1 MDELNKKIY
10 IGLGGALL
18 VALFLF
24 GLGPY
29 IVHTVLKVFMWL
41 TQYILPWIF
50 LYYFIQFYQQ
60 YARKQ
65 EKPPEWGGFRRLSG
79 AVATDF
85 FNLIEDELNVC
96 ADDDLNMVWT
106 DDFDSRNTGFFDLIL
121 VDRIHVFDIDA

>member
-50 LYYFIQFYQQ
+50 LYYFIQFYKQ
-60 YARKQ
+60 YTAKQ
-65 EKPPEWGGFRRLSG
+65 EKPPE
-79 AVATDF
+79 
-85 FNLIEDELNVC
+85 
-96 ADDDLNMVWT
+96 
-106 DDFDSRNTGFFDLIL
+106 
-121 VDRIHVFDIDA
+121 

>member
-1 MDELNKKIY
+1 LRQALYVTLNWENKGVDELNKKIY

-50 LYYFIQFYQQ
+50 LYYFIQFYKQ
-60 YARKQ
+60 YAAKQ
-65 EKPPEWGGFRRLSG
+65 EKPPE
-79 AVATDF
+79 
-85 FNLIEDELNVC
+85 
-96 ADDDLNMVWT
+96 
-106 DDFDSRNTGFFDLIL
+106 
-121 VDRIHVFDIDA
+121 